1 MERGIPGEFP
11 EEIDIEEQNENKEKE
26 GLREKRKA
34 MRAKYIGE
42 AKERMSSLSK
52 ENENLSEKVSVI
64 EGRIDYLESELA
76 SINDNLA
83 CDIENVKE
91 ESKASITEENKKLLK
106 MMKSNNNKFN
116 ALEEELGV
124 SDDPQY
130 SSRGVDIEEDDSQT
144 SPVKSEKKQKSKG
157 LLGKLLDVNERLDNV
172 EDSVSTIDEL
182 KKLVETIRNEMSEIK
197 KETKED
203 TVKGY

>member
-1 MERGIPGEFP
+1 M
-11 EEIDIEEQNENKEKE
+11 
-26 GLREKRKA
+26 
-34 MRAKYIGE
+34 
-42 AKERMSSLSK
+42 
-52 ENENLSEKVSVI
+52 SEKVSVL
-64 EGRIDYLESELA
+64 EGRIAYLESELA

-83 CDIENVKE
+83 SGIENVKE
-91 ESKASITEENKKLLK
+91 ESKAAVAEENKKLLK
-106 MMKSNNNKFN
+106 MIKSVNNKFN

-124 SDDPQY
+124 SNDPQY
-130 SSRGVDIEEDDSQT
+130 SSRGVDIDEDDSQT

-182 KKLVETIRNEMSEIK
+182 KKLVETIRNEMSENK

-203 TVKGY
+203 IFKQITEFDNKYNTRFTELTRE